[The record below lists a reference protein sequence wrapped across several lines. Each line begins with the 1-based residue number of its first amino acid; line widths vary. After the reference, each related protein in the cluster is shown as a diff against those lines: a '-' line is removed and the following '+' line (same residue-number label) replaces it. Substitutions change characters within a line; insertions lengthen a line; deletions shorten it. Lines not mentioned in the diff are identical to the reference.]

1 MQRAIWIITFFI
13 ILAIGYYWVVVDD
26 SRTQKMV
33 ELADSDKE
41 LSGDVNST
49 VEIYDRLEKKWIGT
63 SKHVQT
69 LQQETH
75 AHYAAYA
82 DQMEQVEL
90 ILKRWHTWVRHYRAA
105 CRHWVGLESKR
116 VRSYFDHWAAVCE
129 TGNELRNELLLRG
142 WAAARTRRLRQT
154 VSNWDKC
161 VSATLAAR
169 RSALQQLVASRRK
182 RIMRH
187 WREAARRLKKA
198 GAAARRVA
206 AAREKLVKTETFSV

>member
-13 ILAIGYYWVVVDD
+13 ILAIGYYWMVVDD

-69 LQQETH
+69 LLKETH

-82 DQMEQVEL
+82 AQMDSIDIVFEEIKFSIEQLEEILTRKIDRVKDNVQNLEDGFESFKRSTNRTVRELKQNISTIQDDINTLNEKVFPPVEEE
-90 ILKRWHTWVRHYRAA
+90 V
-105 CRHWVGLESKR
+105 
-116 VRSYFDHWAAVCE
+116 
-129 TGNELRNELLLRG
+129 
-142 WAAARTRRLRQT
+142 
-154 VSNWDKC
+154 DK
-161 VSATLAAR
+161 
-169 RSALQQLVASRRK
+169 
-182 RIMRH
+182 
-187 WREAARRLKKA
+187 KK
-198 GAAARRVA
+198 
-206 AAREKLVKTETFSV
+206 K